1 MDESG
6 SQHQAFRP
14 EGATGGTYS
23 GRADALRA
31 IAPNL
36 LAVAREIEADEAT
49 SGSLI
54 LSGAKQPRRGVVDK
68 AALLERAGQSYI
80 NRRNRRRFFPAE
92 LFGEPAWDLLLDL
105 FRARLEDRMITV
117 TSACLGADV
126 PVSTALRWIGVLEAQ
141 GLVERSRNISDSR
154 STWVRLT
161 DHATKAMAAYTES
174 CLIRSR
180 RADRLVEESLLA
192 LLPEESDPAGD

>member
-1 MDESG
+1 MDQSG

-14 EGATGGTYS
+14 DGAAVGTYP
-23 GRADALRA
+23 GRAQTLRA
-31 IAPNL
+31 IAANL
-36 LAVAREIEADEAT
+36 LAVARELEAEEAT
-49 SGSLI
+49 RSSLI
-54 LSGAKQPRRGVVDK
+54 LTEAKPSRRGAVDK
-68 AALLERAGQSYI
+68 AALLERAGQSYV

-141 GLVERSRNISDSR
+141 GLVERSRNVSDSR

-161 DHATKAMAAYTES
+161 DRATKAMAAYTES

-192 LLPEESDPAGD
+192 LLPEESDPAKD

>member
-31 IAPNL
+31 IAANL